1 AALDLQ
7 VIGGTPL
14 YTFNWSNAINTE
26 DQTNVAAGF
35 YSVTVTDANGCTAT
49 TDATVEQY
57 IAVDTTNNN
66 GGGNNGTAGVE
77 ENTSIDMN
85 IYPNPASEN
94 ATISWN
100 NEVNTLQIINAQG
113 QVIAQENV
121 TNTNSFQVT
130 DLATGSYFV
139 QLSNNSN
146 TTTKK
151 LIIQ

>member
-1 AALDLQ
+1 
-7 VIGGTPL
+7 
-14 YTFNWSNAINTE
+14 
-26 DQTNVAAGF
+26 
-35 YSVTVTDANGCTAT
+35 
-49 TDATVEQY
+49 
-57 IAVDTTNNN
+57 VDTTNN
-66 GGGNNGTAGVE
+66 GGGNNGTAGIE
-77 ENTSIDMN
+77 ENTSIDIN